1 LNIDVFDVISLEL
14 GGLKY
19 TYNFLKMHLNCI
31 QQDLINFQ
39 KTTIVTSIK
48 VHYKMFLPL
57 GYGKQGAYVQQMKI

>member
-1 LNIDVFDVISLEL
+1 
-14 GGLKY
+14 
-19 TYNFLKMHLNCI
+19 MHLNYI

-57 GYGKQGAYVQQMKI
+57 GYGKQGACVQQMKIYGTQHALHHLGQKIVHR